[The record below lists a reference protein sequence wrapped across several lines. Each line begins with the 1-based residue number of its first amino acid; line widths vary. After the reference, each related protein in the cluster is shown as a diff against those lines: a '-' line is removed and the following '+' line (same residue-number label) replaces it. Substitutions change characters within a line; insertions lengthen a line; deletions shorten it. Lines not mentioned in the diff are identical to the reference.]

1 LKFLTEVRLL
11 EELEK
16 AKSTLDKARLDEKI
30 DFLNEYLEKI
40 APNI

>member
-1 LKFLTEVRLL
+1 LKFLTGARLL

-16 AKSTLDKARLDEKI
+16 AKSALDKAGLDEKI
-30 DFLNEYLEKI
+30 DFLNKYFEKT